1 MARRTRA
8 EGANRYDPLRLAV
21 DALAVYRLTKLATAD
36 VIMQPV
42 RDRLIEAAYA
52 SAGRAEDEREVIE
65 HEGDWQNVVVAED
78 PVPPKLA
85 VLLACRWCAGIWISF
100 GVLAVR
106 RTRWW
111 PSVADALAYSSA
123 AALLA
128 RFED

>member
-52 SAGRAEDEREVIE
+52 SAVIP
-65 HEGDWQNVVVAED
+65 D
-78 PVPPKLA
+78 
-85 VLLACRWCAGIWISF
+85 
-100 GVLAVR
+100 
-106 RTRWW
+106 
-111 PSVADALAYSSA
+111 SSA
-123 AALLA
+123 GFTEAPAASS
-128 RFED
+128 D